1 MSSQQEQIEQGLQL
15 LEETQAYLRAVF
27 LGIALQYRSLDLQ
40 KQELLCGTVCG
51 PSPTEVQSSAS
62 LIILCA
68 LFGFLKQ
75 AQELANDEA
84 RAGLRPDLTDVQL
97 SAVSITVALIRL
109 VRLHLPE
116 ETTGIELQ
124 DDSALTEDAQALEDL
139 PL

>member
-1 MSSQQEQIEQGLQL
+1 MQEQIEQGLQL
-15 LEETQAYLRAVF
+15 LEETQAYLRTVF
-27 LGIALQYRSLDLQ
+27 LGIALQYHSMDLQ
-40 KQELLCGTVCG
+40 KQALLSGTVCG

-75 AQELANDEA
+75 AQELADDEA
-84 RAGLRPDLTDVQL
+84 RAGLRPDLTDVRL
-97 SAVSITVALIRL
+97 SAISITVALIRL

-116 ETTGIELQ
+116 ETTELQ
-124 DDSALTEDAQALEDL
+124 LSGDSSVLEDVQADL